1 MINHDQCKL
10 VKTKYNYDFLEDL
23 ILNNSETVTFFFDMS
38 EKPTTVYILSGNLNK
53 IGLPTQTSFSS
64 DEALSFIEP
73 ISILAEIEGR
83 DNYIERFK
91 NRLKNITDEHHVYMP
106 IKSENPLWLHVGFT
120 LMSKLTDSHRFI
132 FGTVHQIFHKVPN
145 SIIYYQKTY
154 QDPLTKLFTRETLKM
169 HLSQLKHT
177 DGAYGMY
184 LDIDNFKKMNDHY
197 GHHAG
202 DRFLIDIANYFIA
215 KWEQNVLYYRLGGD
229 EFFIYVYL
237 HSEQDVINRA
247 KQIIHDIENLTEET
261 KKLGISASIG
271 IVPVTDETKE
281 YYTLLDLGDHMMYQ
295 SKTKGP
301 GNVTLKK

>member
-53 IGLPTQTSFSS
+53 IGLPNKISFSS

-132 FGTVHQIFHKVPN
+132 FGTVHQIFHKIPN

-169 HLSQLKHT
+169 HLIPVKTH
-177 DGAYGMY
+177 GWG
-184 LDIDNFKKMNDHY
+184 I
-197 GHHAG
+197 
-202 DRFLIDIANYFIA
+202 
-215 KWEQNVLYYRLGGD
+215 WNVFRYR
-229 EFFIYVYL
+229 
-237 HSEQDVINRA
+237 
-247 KQIIHDIENLTEET
+247 
-261 KKLGISASIG
+261 
-271 IVPVTDETKE
+271 
-281 YYTLLDLGDHMMYQ
+281 
-295 SKTKGP
+295 
-301 GNVTLKK
+301 